1 MTEARRSPG
10 LLPGLAIGA
19 AFVVAGFAGFAVGSL
34 TGSPEPASATEASAT
49 PTASPTDAAAPSSS
63 APLPTPSDDAYV
75 AALDDS
81 LQMGS
86 ETLAEGQ
93 SGRSDVNVA
102 DSDLQ
107 VLNWVETEDPVF
119 FITIDDGLVDSA
131 AVREVIERNQIPVTA
146 FLTEYAV
153 RDKTDYFEAVTAYG
167 GSVQNHTMVHG
178 ALDDPKTDVQWEIC
192 ETQDRF
198 EKQFGYRPW
207 MLRPPY
213 GAGPND
219 PEVLKYAEECGINR
233 IVLWNVVVTDDNQVE
248 YWEPPIKAGDIVLL
262 HWVDGLDVGLEK
274 ILELGRAQ
282 GLTPAALEDYI

>member
-1 MTEARRSPG
+1 MRRTPG
-10 LLPGLAIGA
+10 FLPGLAIGA
-19 AFVVAGFAGFAVGSL
+19 AFLVAGLAGFAVGSL
-34 TGSPEPASATEASAT
+34 TGSPEPVSATEASAT
-49 PTASPTDAAAPSSS
+49 PTANPSDAPAPSSS

-93 SGRSDVNVA
+93 SGRSDNNLA
-102 DSDLQ
+102 DSDVQ
-107 VLNWVETEDPVF
+107 VLNWVETDDPVF
-119 FITIDDGLVDSA
+119 FITIDDGIVASPEVLELV
-131 AVREVIERNQIPVTA
+131 ERYQIPVTA

-178 ALDDPKTDVQWEIC
+178 ALDDPATDVEWEIC

-198 EKQFGYRPW
+198 EQQFGYRPW
-207 MLRPPY
+207 MIRPPY
-213 GAGPND
+213 GAGPKD
-219 PEVLKYAEECGINR
+219 PEVLKYAEACGINR
-233 IVLWNVVVTDDNQVE
+233 IVLWNVVVTDDNQIE

-262 HWVDGLDVGLEK
+262 HWVEGMEVGLER

-282 GLTPAALEDYI
+282 GLTPAPLEDYI

>member
-1 MTEARRSPG
+1 MSNSGRAQG
-10 LLPGLAIGA
+10 MLPGLAIGVAFLA
-19 AFVVAGFAGFAVGSL
+19 AGAGGFLVGSL
-34 TGSPEPASATEASAT
+34 TGSPEPASATEAVPAAS
-49 PTASPTDAAAPSSS
+49 ASPTTPSAPNSS
-63 APLPTPSDDAYV
+63 APLPMPSDDAYV

-81 LQMGS
+81 LQTGS

-93 SGRSDVNVA
+93 SGRSDANLA
-102 DSDLQ
+102 DGE
-107 VLNWVETEDPVF
+107 VEILNWVETDDPVF
-119 FITIDDGLVDSA
+119 FITIDDGLVDSPE
-131 AVREVIERNQIPVTA
+131 VREVIERYQIPVTA

-178 ALDDPKTDVQWEIC
+178 ALNDPKTDVKWEIC

-213 GAGPND
+213 GAGPDD
-219 PEVLKYAEECGINR
+219 PEVLKYAEQCGINR
-233 IVLWNVVVTDDNQVE
+233 IVLWNVVVTDDNEVE

-262 HWVDGLDVGLEK
+262 HWVDGLDKGLEML
-274 ILELGRAQ
+274 LELGEAQ
-282 GLTPAALEDYI
+282 GLTPAPLEDYI